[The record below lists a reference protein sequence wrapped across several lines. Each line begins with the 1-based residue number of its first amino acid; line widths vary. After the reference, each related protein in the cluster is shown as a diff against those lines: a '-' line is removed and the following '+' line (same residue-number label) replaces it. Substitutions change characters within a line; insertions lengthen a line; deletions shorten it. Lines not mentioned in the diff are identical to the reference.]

1 MICPFCGRDHDRVI
15 DSRSSD
21 GGHVVRRRRQCE
33 ECSKRFT
40 TYERVEETNRLV
52 VVKRDGTR
60 APFNRENILK
70 GVQSACGKRA
80 IAEAAKTR
88 LVDEVEEEIHKVYDR
103 EVDSRRIGELVA
115 SKLRDLDEIAYVRFA
130 SEYYQFRNVGD
141 ILNQLEEL
149 NTRVKDVREQGKLFE
164 DAADATKR
172 KSK

>member
-1 MICPFCGRDHDRVI
+1 MICPYCGRDHDRVI
-15 DSRSSD
+15 DSRSSE

-33 ECSKRFT
+33 ECHKRFT

-60 APFNRENILK
+60 VPFSRENILK
-70 GVQSACGKRA
+70 GVQAACGKRA
-80 IAEAAKTR
+80 VAEEAKTR
-88 LVDEVEEEIHKVYDR
+88 LVDEVEEEIHRTYDR

-141 ILNQLEEL
+141 IMSQLEEL
-149 NTRVKDVREQGKLFE
+149 SARVKDVREQGKLFDDGE
-164 DAADATKR
+164 AAKR
-172 KSK
+172 KTK